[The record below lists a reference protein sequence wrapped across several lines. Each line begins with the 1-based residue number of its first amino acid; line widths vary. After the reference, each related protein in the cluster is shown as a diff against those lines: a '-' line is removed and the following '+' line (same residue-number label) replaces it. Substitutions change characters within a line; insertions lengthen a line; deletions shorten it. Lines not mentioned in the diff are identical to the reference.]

1 MSAFDPKRTSPEHWA
16 NFPACIVLLICAF
29 RASLLSERSLNC
41 AAHQVSRY
49 ANCEH
54 DCKQSHKEAVG
65 KPRRRISSWTC
76 RIRTQ
81 HLLTLFNLKDSDHL
95 ARVRFF
101 RTTRFKQD
109 AVITL
114 ILRWHEASRYE
125 EWGSVR
131 ALISNRVNWYRSWSL
146 SMSQALAPHTEMQLL
161 TGRTEARFGGVLRC
175 KCLLLTPSGHW
186 LPSSTIAIF
195 VTAITRKVWAF
206 SHSNRGVV
214 RDITHDNFQILG
226 DSHVRDIRKLDKPGS
241 YRGARCWTTPLSKLG
256 GADNMRWLPRA
267 LH

>member
-1 MSAFDPKRTSPEHWA
+1 MRRRWA
-16 NFPACIVLLICAF
+16 VFASR
-29 RASLLSERSLNC
+29 RASTIVNGRDRAADVIQLSERSLNC

-95 ARVRFF
+95 AWARFF

-109 AVITL
+109 ALIAL

-125 EWGSVR
+125 E
-131 ALISNRVNWYRSWSL
+131 
-146 SMSQALAPHTEMQLL
+146 
-161 TGRTEARFGGVLRC
+161 
-175 KCLLLTPSGHW
+175 
-186 LPSSTIAIF
+186 
-195 VTAITRKVWAF
+195 
-206 SHSNRGVV
+206 
-214 RDITHDNFQILG
+214 
-226 DSHVRDIRKLDKPGS
+226 
-241 YRGARCWTTPLSKLG
+241 
-256 GADNMRWLPRA
+256 
-267 LH
+267 